1 MKILIWA
8 LSIIITSIVAVLMKS
23 AGITLGA
30 IPTMILYAPLFFITP
45 KLCKKWDEHKVQKD
59 VQDKKV
65 PSAIVPN
72 RTTINTNS
80 QSVIYRESDATATQ
94 VKQPI
99 AHKKKVYCRQ
109 CNAELPEESAFC
121 NKCGAKVEDRPT
133 HNESLVYIDSLFSVD
148 NEHIGKYVQLIG
160 DYSWHLIKKE
170 PLKCNIVQYSMRG
183 TMSVAVELLEPL
195 PEYVVKAP
203 VLERQPIILRG
214 ILDETT
220 TPYHEYVLKNAEYQG
235 YWRNETG
242 KVLCLKES
250 CEHKCSKDCP
260 IHLNKLGKEKYDEYN
275 RDEAIE
281 LFKRAVFL
289 TPDFAEA
296 WCNLGYAYLDSQ
308 KYKDAYE
315 SFCEA
320 EKYNPTN
327 ERTMYG
333 EIVSL
338 SKVGRQKEAQDLL
351 GKYKTLFPSK
361 SSETLSKIISN
372 NLSKAQIKP
381 QITDDEY
388 ARLLSDKGFDEFWKT
403 LVEEKESTFATQP
416 CKYTGEFYRRRC
428 ERLEWFVSADV
439 GRKSERL
446 LRLRKALV
454 EDKVQ
459 NADSMLLFDV
469 IDEYES
475 RYIRY

>member
-1 MKILIWA
+1 MY
-8 LSIIITSIVAVLMKS
+8 T
-23 AGITLGA
+23 
-30 IPTMILYAPLFFITP
+30 
-45 KLCKKWDEHKVQKD
+45 
-59 VQDKKV
+59 
-65 PSAIVPN
+65 
-72 RTTINTNS
+72 
-80 QSVIYRESDATATQ
+80 
-94 VKQPI
+94 
-99 AHKKKVYCRQ
+99 
-109 CNAELPEESAFC
+109 
-121 NKCGAKVEDRPT
+121 
-133 HNESLVYIDSLFSVD
+133 
-148 NEHIGKYVQLIG
+148 
-160 DYSWHLIKKE
+160 
-170 PLKCNIVQYSMRG
+170 
-183 TMSVAVELLEPL
+183 
-195 PEYVVKAP
+195 
-203 VLERQPIILRG
+203 G
-214 ILDETT
+214 IL
-220 TPYHEYVLKNAEYQG
+220 
-235 YWRNETG
+235 
-242 KVLCLKES
+242 
-250 CEHKCSKDCP
+250 
-260 IHLNKLGKEKYDEYN
+260 
-275 RDEAIE
+275 
-281 LFKRAVFL
+281 
-289 TPDFAEA
+289 
-296 WCNLGYAYLDSQ
+296 
-308 KYKDAYE
+308 
-315 SFCEA
+315 
-320 EKYNPTN
+320 NPL
-327 ERTMYG
+327 
-333 EIVSL
+333 SL